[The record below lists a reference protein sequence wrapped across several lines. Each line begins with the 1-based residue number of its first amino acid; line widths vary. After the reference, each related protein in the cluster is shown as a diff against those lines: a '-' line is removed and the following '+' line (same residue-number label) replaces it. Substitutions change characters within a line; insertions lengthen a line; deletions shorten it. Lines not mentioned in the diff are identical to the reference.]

1 MSRCRR
7 TLIVTSLV
15 LLGGCGPAP
24 AGTGAPVAAPA
35 PGPNG
40 SPSAQA
46 APAASRPAQ
55 AALSG
60 AFNETDVMF
69 LQMMVTS
76 HGQGLA
82 LVRLASGRAEREE
95 LKILAAAIDVTQEAE
110 QQSMRD
116 WLRGWGRATA
126 ADPDSDVHAEHGGLP
141 VLGPGQLAALAK
153 TRGTAFETD
162 FLNLLIGHQHNAVEL
177 ARMETKSGA
186 HPEVRELARRIDLSR
201 TAQIDQMLKMLS
213 RPG

>member
-1 MSRCRR
+1 MKRLRR
-7 TLIVTSLV
+7 TLVVTMLV
-15 LLGGCGPAP
+15 LLGGCAPAP
-24 AGTGAPVAAPA
+24 AGTGVPVVAPTGTTPPATA
-35 PGPNG
+35 PG
-40 SPSAQA
+40 
-46 APAASRPAQ
+46 
-55 AALSG
+55 G

-82 LVRLASGRAEREE
+82 LVRLAPERAEREE

-110 QQSMRD
+110 QRTMRD
-116 WLRGWGRATA
+116 WLRGWGRSTS
-126 ADPDSDVHAEHGGLP
+126 ADPDANTHADHGGLP
-141 VLGPGQLAALAK
+141 VLGPAQLSALSRTSGAK
-153 TRGTAFETD
+153 FETD

-177 ARMETKSGA
+177 ARMETTSGV

-213 RPG
+213 KAG